1 MLKSDDHMRS
11 IKSRLLQ
18 QTQKIKSF
26 EDKKVR
32 SENKK
37 FHKALRDHKM
47 RAKHTEKR
55 ENMKN
60 IEKLKKRVKETGSRG
75 DDMADAEFD
84 KIMKPNQVNSGSKKN
99 VLK

>member
-1 MLKSDDHMRS
+1 
-11 IKSRLLQ
+11 
-18 QTQKIKSF
+18 
-26 EDKKVR
+26 
-32 SENKK
+32 
-37 FHKALRDHKM
+37 M

-84 KIMKPNQVNSGSKKN
+84 KIMKPN
-99 VLK
+99 